1 MIEKLISD
9 IEAKLHSENVSP
21 AGKSELLQLL
31 AQLKARVAAL
41 EKTSDAAQEKL
52 KSIKSPVEELR
63 SSVEG
68 FEQSHPKLF
77 QAVNNISSTL
87 SNIGI

>member
-41 EKTSDAAQEKL
+41 EKTSAAAQEKL

-87 SNIGI
+87 SNLGI

>member
-31 AQLKARVAAL
+31 AQLKARVATL
-41 EKTSDAAQEKL
+41 EKTSAAAQEKL

-87 SNIGI
+87 SNLGI

>member
-87 SNIGI
+87 SNLGI